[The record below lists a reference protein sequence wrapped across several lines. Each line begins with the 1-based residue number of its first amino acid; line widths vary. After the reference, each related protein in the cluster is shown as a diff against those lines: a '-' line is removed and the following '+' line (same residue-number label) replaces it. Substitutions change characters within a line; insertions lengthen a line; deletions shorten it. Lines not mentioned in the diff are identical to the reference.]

1 MNVLIASAA
10 VLTAILVG
18 MALYIKSH
26 PPEASA
32 KGVFW
37 LQRGLR
43 LGAAFQSNRKLGY
56 IDKKG
61 EVIVPPSL
69 DWGTE
74 FVDGVAAVG
83 LELPAAYGAGVGTG
97 RTGHSPLEEAALA
110 GAKKKPKKRGEPSS
124 SSMKA
129 D

>member
-74 FVDGVAAVG
+74 FVDGVAAVSDSSG
-83 LELPAAYGAGVGTG
+83 YRVVDTAG
-97 RTGHSPLEEAALA
+97 RTVCRLDR
-110 GAKKKPKKRGEPSS
+110 K
-124 SSMKA
+124 
-129 D
+129 